1 MLNKKRNCKKF
12 QRFLKSILINFSPR
26 VFAYLVIID
35 LVSTRPPSKWEGYPA
50 GCSLHGGPG
59 ECCVAQNARM
69 FTDIWSRQLSVWIRC
84 CTDGCLDTRT
94 VQG

>member
-35 LVSTRPPSKWEGYPA
+35 LVNINSIDLLKL
-50 GCSLHGGPG
+50 C
-59 ECCVAQNARM
+59 
-69 FTDIWSRQLSVWIRC
+69 F
-84 CTDGCLDTRT
+84 
-94 VQG
+94 